1 MDFLT
6 WFIAL
11 GDQLLY
17 RQITTWG
24 MTKESER
31 TEIENYMHVLFFS
44 FAIRITFTFIFGNRK
59 GQSRPHG
66 QLLLHM
72 AYYGVCVSRAELRPS
87 RSMVG
92 AQVSARRSS
101 IEHHLIAIFL
111 DLPTDIEEDMVDWQW
126 LAGHLIMWPWHY
138 TSVSSARFSQ
148 IR

>member
-1 MDFLT
+1 LNDNGGEKMDFLT

-59 GQSRPHG
+59 GYSRPHG
-66 QLLLHM
+66 
-72 AYYGVCVSRAELRPS
+72 
-87 RSMVG
+87 
-92 AQVSARRSS
+92 
-101 IEHHLIAIFL
+101 
-111 DLPTDIEEDMVDWQW
+111 
-126 LAGHLIMWPWHY
+126 
-138 TSVSSARFSQ
+138 
-148 IR
+148 